1 MRIYYFWISS
11 CSFDRIEWIE
21 RERIKCWNSI
31 KIDKTKYSECNVVVH
46 RKSCWSTEEFSIS
59 SHTFENANRRE
70 QRKRI
75 CYFNMIYQRFAIEK
89 CICILVLICS
99 VRERERERHDS
110 SGLPIVRFDF
120 VCFFF
125 FSQDFQRDLFH
136 IIKVQIF
143 LIKCRPILF
152 SSLPIQHLHSHK
164 VFLIFTLPD
173 RTLYFRCSYKIQ

>member
-99 VRERERERHDS
+99 VRERERETRFIWFANCSLWFCVFFLLFTRFSTRSFSYNQS
-110 SGLPIVRFDF
+110 SNLSYKVPSYSILFITHSTFTLTQSLPY
-120 VCFFF
+120 
-125 FSQDFQRDLFH
+125 FH
-136 IIKVQIF
+136 ITWSNSIF
-143 LIKCRPILF
+143 SMLI
-152 SSLPIQHLHSHK
+152 
-164 VFLIFTLPD
+164 
-173 RTLYFRCSYKIQ
+173 